1 MGISGGQKGALEG
14 PSLMIGGDR
23 KAYET
28 VKKDLNNI
36 ATKIPKEIHVV
47 VLGSGGAGYIKMVHN
62 GMNMLRCNF

>member
-36 ATKIPKEIHVV
+36 AAKDSKGNPCCSF
-47 VLGSGGAGYIKMVHN
+47 LGSVEQVIILKW
-62 GMNMLRCNF
+62 FITE